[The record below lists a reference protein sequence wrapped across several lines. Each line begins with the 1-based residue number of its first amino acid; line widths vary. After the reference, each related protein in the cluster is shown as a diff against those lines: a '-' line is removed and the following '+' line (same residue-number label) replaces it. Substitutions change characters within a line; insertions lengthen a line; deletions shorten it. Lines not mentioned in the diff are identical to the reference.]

1 MWVHRIEDCGGPLL
15 EESDI
20 ARFLGETYPRI
31 VGALTLVVGSR
42 AGAEDAVQE
51 ALARAW
57 ERSERGTDID
67 NLAAWVTTVSMN
79 LSRSALRRRRAESR
93 AKERL
98 RSVPAWQVPDGLLDL
113 QQAVASLPR
122 RQREVVSCRY
132 YLGLDTA
139 ETAAALGVSEGTV
152 KTSAFRARQTL
163 AAALTIHDDPEEADH
178 ARPR

>member
-1 MWVHRIEDCGGPLL
+1 
-15 EESDI
+15 
-20 ARFLGETYPRI
+20 
-31 VGALTLVVGSR
+31 
-42 AGAEDAVQE
+42 
-51 ALARAW
+51 
-57 ERSERGTDID
+57 
-67 NLAAWVTTVSMN
+67 MN

-98 RSVPAWQVPDGLLDL
+98 RSDPAWQVPDGSLDL
-113 QQAVASLPR
+113 QEAVASLPR

-163 AAALTIHDDPEEADH
+163 AAEALTIHDDPEEADH